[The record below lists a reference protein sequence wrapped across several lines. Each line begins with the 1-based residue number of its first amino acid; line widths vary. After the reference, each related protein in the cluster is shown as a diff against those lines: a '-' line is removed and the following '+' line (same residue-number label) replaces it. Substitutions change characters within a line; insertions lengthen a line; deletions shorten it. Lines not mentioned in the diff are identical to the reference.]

1 MIWIYIYFASS
12 KCLEGKQPRKERRD
26 VSKPI
31 GCCFSFRPTPSR
43 SPWANRC
50 RRILCVFITPPSTPS
65 RTCSLGPKRELGKP
79 QHWLK
84 NPPWSLTVLHPEKGN
99 MMKHCIWK
107 AIRLSDRLFY
117 KRGAFVNL
125 KPSELIVWESELMI
139 SVCLLRTP
147 TKCFPMKILR
157 WGGKK
162 VKHSQKLT
170 GNHPE
175 SQLCKYMNSSNDV
188 CEKVYK
194 ILYCTVIIL
203 CYYGDDA
210 LPA

>member
-1 MIWIYIYFASS
+1 MIWIYICFAFS
-12 KCLEGKQPRKERRD
+12 KSLEGKQLRKERRD

-65 RTCSLGPKRELGKP
+65 RTCSHGPKRELGKP

-84 NPPWSLTVLHPEKGN
+84 IPPWSLTVLHTEKGN
-99 MMKHCIWK
+99 MMKKHCIWK
-107 AIRLSDRLFY
+107 VIRLSDRLFY

-139 SVCLLRTP
+139 SVRLLRTLSHEDP
-147 TKCFPMKILR
+147 VLGRDKGETFP
-157 WGGKK
+157 
-162 VKHSQKLT
+162 T

-175 SQLCKYMNSSNDV
+175 SQLCKYMNCSNDV
-188 CEKVYK
+188 CENVYK

-203 CYYGDDA
+203 CYYYSDDA